1 MSRLTVM
8 QVARVLFTGL
18 VFHLKHMSQS
28 TVFLLTSL
36 IQPLIFATIAFY
48 LFRAGQHSET
58 LLYAAIG
65 AGFMGIWASTLF
77 GSGAAIAIQRHQGTL
92 ELLVAAPVPLLLT
105 LLPIT
110 LATSTVGLL
119 ALVATL
125 GWGWLLFSVPLH
137 FVNPEWFAMS
147 LVTTVFGLG
156 ALGLLMAS
164 TFVLYRHA
172 SALSNMLE
180 YPVWLASGLLVP
192 ASLLPGWA
200 RALGWLLAPT
210 WGVQAVRD
218 SALGGNPLPGVA
230 ACAGLGAAYVLV
242 SGFTV
247 RIVERLALDRGS
259 LPLT

>member
-1 MSRLTVM
+1 MTRMTPH
-8 QVARVLFTGL
+8 QVARLLLMGW
-18 VFHLKHMSQS
+18 VFHVKSMSQS

-48 LFRAGQHSET
+48 LFRAGERSES

-65 AGFMGIWASTLF
+65 AGFMGIWSSTLF

-92 ELLVAAPVPLLLT
+92 ELLVAAPAPLLMT

-110 LATSTVGLL
+110 LATATVGLL

-125 GWGWLLFSVPLH
+125 AWGWLLFSVPVQLAH
-137 FVNPEWFAMS
+137 PGWFAAS
-147 LVTTVFGLG
+147 LATTVFGLG

-164 TFVLYRHA
+164 TFVLYRNA

-192 ASLLPGWA
+192 AALLPGWT
-200 RALGWLLAPT
+200 RVLGWALAPT
-210 WGVQAVRD
+210 WGVQAVRA
-218 SALGGNPLPGVA
+218 SALGGNPLPKMGICAALGVT
-230 ACAGLGAAYVLV
+230 YVLA
-242 SGFTV
+242 SGLAV
-247 RIVERLALDRGS
+247 RIVERLALQRGS